1 LFLCSLLSAK
11 ERIEAL
17 EPHMGTM
24 FRIVLYSD
32 HSEQAHSAIRAAF
45 DRVAQLDRELSDY
58 KPDSELNRVC
68 REAVGQDTGISDDL
82 YFVLRTAQLLA
93 ERTNGAFDISIGP
106 VVRLWRTARQT
117 KQMPDP
123 SALSAAMQLVGYRH
137 IHLGERILRL
147 DMQGMQL
154 DLGAIAKGYA
164 ADEALRLLRGFGFAQ
179 ALVAASGDISVGDS
193 PPQKSGWEIG
203 ADSFKAPKDHFT
215 RTLTLHNQSV
225 STSGDTEQYVEI
237 EGVRYSHIVDPKTG
251 IGLRHRSSVTVIAN
265 KGIDSDSLA
274 TAASV
279 IAEQQGTSMALA
291 LIESFGAKGVVTAER
306 DGRVTESE
314 TKGRLP

>member
-1 LFLCSLLSAK
+1 
-11 ERIEAL
+11 
-17 EPHMGTM
+17 MGTM

-32 HSEQAHSAIRAAF
+32 DSEQAHSAIRAAF

-68 REAVGQDTGISDDL
+68 REAVGHDTGISDDL
-82 YFVLRTAQLLA
+82 YFVLRAAQLLA

-106 VVRLWRTARQT
+106 VVRLWRRARQT

-123 SALSAAMQLVGYRH
+123 SALSAAMRLVGYRH
-137 IHLGERILRL
+137 IHLGDRTLRF

-237 EGVRYSHIVDPKTG
+237 EGLRYSHIVDPKTG

-265 KGIDSDSLA
+265 TGIDSDSLA

-279 IAEQQGTSMALA
+279 IAEQQGTSRALA
-291 LIESFGAKGVVTAER
+291 LIESFDAKGVVIAER

-314 TKGRLP
+314 TKGSLP